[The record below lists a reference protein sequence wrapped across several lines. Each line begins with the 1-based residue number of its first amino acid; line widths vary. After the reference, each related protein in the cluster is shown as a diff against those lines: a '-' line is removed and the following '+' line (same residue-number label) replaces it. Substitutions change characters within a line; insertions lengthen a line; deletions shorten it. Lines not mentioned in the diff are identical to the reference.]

1 MIERSCVE
9 KGYVGETYVIAKLI
23 RKYNIVS
30 VRVPQQFFS
39 YDLITSNN
47 KRLEV
52 KTAILRRFE
61 RKHPKETY
69 YSDGWEFR
77 RNRRQLHGEAS
88 HFVVCVCFR
97 SDDFSEEPRCFI
109 VPSKVLQE
117 HSKVFKISANPKR
130 KGEYKFWN
138 YENNWD
144 AIANAQN
151 AEKSQPNKEN
161 AEQQKVK
168 IK

>member
-1 MIERSCVE
+1 MIERSFVE
-9 KGYVGETYVIAKLI
+9 KGYVGETYAIAKLI
-23 RKYNIVS
+23 RRFNIVS

-77 RNRRQLHGEAS
+77 RNRRQLHEEAS
-88 HFVVCVCFR
+88 HFVVCICFK
-97 SDDFSEEPRCFI
+97 SEDFSEEPRCFI
-109 VPSKVLQE
+109 IPSEKLRE
-117 HSKVFKISANPKR
+117 HSEVFKISANPKR

-138 YENNWD
+138 YEDKWD
-144 AIANAQN
+144 AIVKDNASRSSDIKN
-151 AEKSQPNKEN
+151 AEKL
-161 AEQQKVK
+161 
-168 IK
+168 

>member
-1 MIERSCVE
+1 MIERSFVE
-9 KGYVGETYVIAKLI
+9 KGYVGETYAIAKLI
-23 RKYNIVS
+23 RRFNIVS

-88 HFVVCVCFR
+88 HFVVCICFK
-97 SDDFSEEPRCFI
+97 SEDFSEEPRCFI
-109 VPSKVLQE
+109 IPSEKLRE
-117 HSKVFKISANPKR
+117 HSEVFKISANPKR

-138 YENNWD
+138 YEDKWD
-144 AIANAQN
+144 AIVKDNASRSSDIKN
-151 AEKSQPNKEN
+151 AEKL
-161 AEQQKVK
+161 
-168 IK
+168 